1 MSLTALNPF
10 SYLAK
15 KPIVNRYNKKYP
27 LWCAISFVSLA
38 LISPQSVAQESI
50 KKSQQRL
57 SLSQA
62 IKQTLAQHPQ
72 LRSYKFAKQ
81 VADGELLQASTKT
94 PMMINA
100 QVEDVLGTGSYS
112 ALSGMQ
118 TSLSISW
125 LLEQDIIDSRIAL
138 AKDSANLSQFK
149 RQLTALDVAADTA
162 SHFITLLSQ
171 QEQLIL
177 AKLAQRTAK
186 DMLKQITRRV
196 KVGQLKVIDELRAQA
211 NLSKK
216 ALVVEDLTHE
226 IEATKAQ
233 LSAQWQ
239 GDRDFNVIGNL
250 QQLPNIQ
257 SLETLIS
264 QLKNNPRYLH
274 FAAQRQ
280 IMQSEIALA
289 KSTSQ
294 PAWQISA
301 GLKRNEAVDDIGF
314 NAGIS
319 IPFGG
324 KDRNRGT
331 ITALNAKQQQNQ
343 ANADAWFK
351 QVSKELLLLS
361 HKIRHNRHVIETLSS
376 TTLPALEQAD
386 KQAEK
391 AYKLGSLR
399 YSEWNDVQQELISAQ
414 GELIEAYT
422 NIALLNIELERLSG
436 ASLSMNQS

>member
-1 MSLTALNPF
+1 MSLSVLNPF

-15 KPIVNRYNKKYP
+15 KPIVNRYSKKHP
-27 LWCAISFVSLA
+27 LWCAISLVSLA
-38 LISPQSVAQESI
+38 LISPQSLAQESI
-50 KKSQQRL
+50 LNSQQQL

-62 IKQTLAQHPQ
+62 IKRTLAGHPQ
-72 LRSYKFAKQ
+72 LRSFQ
-81 VADGELLQASTKT
+81 FTQRVADGELLQASTKT
-94 PMMINA
+94 PLMINA

-112 ALSGMQ
+112 ALAAMQ

-125 LLEQDIIDSRIAL
+125 LLEQDIIDSRIGL
-138 AKDSANLSQFK
+138 AKGNASLSQFK

-177 AKLAQRTAK
+177 AKLAQRTASS
-186 DMLKQITRRV
+186 MLMQITRRV

-226 IEATKAQ
+226 IEASKAQ
-233 LSAQWQ
+233 LAAQWQ
-239 GDRDFNVIGNL
+239 GDRDFDVIGNL
-250 QQLPNIQ
+250 QQLPNVQ
-257 SLETLIS
+257 SLETLIVK
-264 QLKNNPRYLH
+264 LKNNPRYLH

-294 PAWQISA
+294 PVWQISA
-301 GLKRNEAVDDIGF
+301 GFKRNEAVDDIGF

-324 KDRNRGT
+324 KDRNRGA
-331 ITALNAKQQQNQ
+331 IIALNAKQQQNQ
-343 ANADAWFK
+343 ADADAWFK

-386 KQAEK
+386 EQAEK
-391 AYKLGSLR
+391 AYTLGGLR
-399 YSEWNDVQQELISAQ
+399 YSEWNIVQQELVSAQ
-414 GELIEAYT
+414 GELIKAYT

-436 ASLSMNQS
+436 ASLSMNQL